1 MGKGCQ
7 MAWHKYEA
15 AHIAPNQVRAT
26 AATLVEATAMKDAF
40 AYKVS

>member
-1 MGKGCQ
+1 

-15 AHIAPNQVRAT
+15 AHIAPNQVRRAT
-26 AATLVEATAMKDAF
+26 AATLVELATAMKDAF